1 MERFSQRGRCE
12 SKAQSNHT
20 MNYIGI
26 DIHKKQCV
34 LSAPNLGK
42 LGVRR
47 EPDRWSCST
56 VIGSLVPSVR
66 IQIAGSSLP

>member
-1 MERFSQRGRCE
+1 
-12 SKAQSNHT
+12 